1 MSCSAFG
8 CKLRQYQGC
17 SLSFFRFPL
26 SDRRRLKQWVIN
38 VRRHNWT
45 PTPASRLCSMHFE
58 EDQFFIDNMCR
69 RRLKDTA
76 VPTIFNFPP
85 HLRKKEQPPRPTRNS
100 STGGVHGPL
109 VSTADH
115 YNVVVKQE
123 STEDTNVV
131 VKQES
136 AEDTNVVVKLESA
149 EDTNVVEYGDI
160 IRITVGEVVTDDM
173 SMKQNSGNF

>member
-17 SLSFFRFPL
+17 SISFFRFPL

-85 HLRKKEQPPRPTRNS
+85 HLRKKEHPPRPTRNG

-123 STEDTNVV
+123 S
-131 VKQES
+131 
-136 AEDTNVVVKLESA
+136 AEDANVA
-149 EDTNVVEYGDI
+149 EYGDI